1 MIFLSK
7 LPKSYHEPTVMP
19 PKNSLIYLVIQT
31 IRNCVEEHQ
40 KEFLHRTEQLLKGHS
55 KLVSNLYQ
63 KDTIARWIKQVL
75 EAAGIE
81 IKKYSAHSS
90 RAASTSSCKAKG
102 LNLAAIMKSAG

>member
-1 MIFLSK
+1 M
-7 LPKSYHEPTVMP
+7 
-19 PKNSLIYLVIQT
+19 
-31 IRNCVEEHQ
+31 EEHQ
-40 KEFLHRTEQLLKGHS
+40 KEYLHRTEQLLKGHS

-81 IKKYSAHSS
+81 IKKYSGHSS

-102 LNLAAIMKSAG
+102 LNLAAIMKSAGWSNLSTVARFYDKSVDTTQANFGSVLFN

>member
-1 MIFLSK
+1 M
-7 LPKSYHEPTVMP
+7 
-19 PKNSLIYLVIQT
+19 
-31 IRNCVEEHQ
+31 EEHQ
-40 KEFLHRTEQLLKGHS
+40 KEYLHRTEQLLKGHS

-63 KDTIARWIKQVL
+63 KDNIARWIKQVL

-102 LNLAAIMKSAG
+102 LNLAAIMKSAGWSNLSTVARFYDKPVDTTQANIGSVLLN